1 MAMRHALRVLSLCI
15 VLACMAPAKPG
26 FAQSGAYSR
35 PFLDALNETCWKGS
49 VVSPRRDPSIRRA
62 LVRVYLANPTD
73 NDLSQICVYDLT
85 CGEVVFSGR
94 IRRGSRRALTICPDS
109 NRRGGILIIDP
120 FGRLAE
126 YRDLASPA
134 TIQLRTLGS
143 R

>member
-1 MAMRHALRVLSLCI
+1 MAMRHALRVLSLGI
-15 VLACMAPAKPG
+15 VLACMATAKPG
-26 FAQSGAYSR
+26 FAQTGAYSR
-35 PFLDALNETCWKGS
+35 PFLDTLNETCWNG
-49 VVSPRRDPSIRRA
+49 PAPPQRDPSVRRA
-62 LVRVYLANPTD
+62 MVRVYLANPTD
-73 NDLSQICVYDLT
+73 NDLSRICVYDLT

-94 IRRGSRRALTICPDS
+94 IRRGSRKALAICPDS
-109 NRRGGILIIDP
+109 DRRGGILILDP